1 MKATSPGG
9 RVELFCRQQR
19 TGWHVNGNEIGR
31 FGSEELDA
39 MEGLTKV
46 CCNMKDCVRL
56 QPKFRITNA
65 ITGNLTRIERARGF
79 LDAAKLSEDWIAGM
93 QQRALVLE
101 AHHTTHIEGTH
112 LTLDQSERLLAGEKP
127 AGVKADDAK
136 EVTNYRKAFDLV
148 ADYLG
153 SGDSIA
159 EGLIRE
165 IHKRLVRGV
174 RGNAAAPGEY
184 RRIQNY
190 VANSITKEIIY
201 TPPPPQEVPPL
212 MTEFVSWLNSEHEVH
227 PILVAGIA
235 QFQLVHIHPFLDG
248 NGRTARL
255 LSMLCLYRKGYDFK
269 RLFTLSEY
277 YDRDRPSY
285 YRAIQSVRQRHLDL
299 TEWLEY
305 FTFGLHGQLAEVQEK
320 GETLIR
326 LDVLAKKHKLFAR
339 QRIALELA
347 LVQTSFQI
355 QDFEVKC
362 PGVHRRSLQ
371 RDLRGLLEKGLLEA
385 EGATNRLVYR
395 ASRKL

>member
-1 MKATSPGG
+1 
-9 RVELFCRQQR
+9 
-19 TGWHVNGNEIGR
+19 
-31 FGSEELDA
+31 
-39 MEGLTKV
+39 
-46 CCNMKDCVRL
+46 VRL

-153 SGDSIA
+153 SGDPVT

-190 VANSITKEIIY
+190 VANSVTKEVIY

-212 MTEFVSWLNSEHEVH
+212 MAEFVSWLNSEHDVH

-285 YRAIQSVRQRHLDL
+285 YRAIQSVRQRNLDL

-305 FTFGLHGQLAEVQEK
+305 FTFGLYGQLAEVQGK

-326 LDVLAKKHKLFAR
+326 LDVLAKKHKLSAR

-395 ASRKL
+395 ASSKL

>member
-1 MKATSPGG
+1 MP
-9 RVELFCRQQR
+9 
-19 TGWHVNGNEIGR
+19 
-31 FGSEELDA
+31 
-39 MEGLTKV
+39 
-46 CCNMKDCVRL
+46 L

-79 LDAAKLSEDWIAGM
+79 LDAARLSEDWIAGM
-93 QQRALVLE
+93 QERALVLE

-112 LTLDQSERLLAGEKP
+112 LTLDQSERLLAGERP
-127 AGVKADDAK
+127 DGVKADDAK
-136 EVTNYRKAFDLV
+136 EVTNYRKAVDLV

-153 SGDSIA
+153 SGDPVT

-174 RGNAAAPGEY
+174 RGNSAAPGEY
-184 RRIQNY
+184 RKIQNY
-190 VANSITKEIIY
+190 VANSVTKEIIY
-201 TPPPPQEVPPL
+201 TPPSPQEVPP
-212 MTEFVSWLNSEHEVH
+212 MMAEFVLWLNAEEDVH

-285 YRAIQSVRQRHLDL
+285 YRAIQSVRKRDLDL

-305 FTFGLHGQLAEVQEK
+305 FTFGLQWQLAEVQEK

-326 LDVLAKKHKLFAR
+326 LDVLAKKHKLSAR
-339 QRIALELA
+339 QLVALELA
-347 LVQTSFQI
+347 QNGSAFQM
-355 QDFEVKC
+355 QDLEARC

-371 RDLRGLLEKGLLEA
+371 RDLRELVEAGLLEA
-385 EGATNRLVYR
+385 TGATNRLVYM
-395 ASRKL
+395 ASRSRQN

>member
-1 MKATSPGG
+1 MP
-9 RVELFCRQQR
+9 
-19 TGWHVNGNEIGR
+19 
-31 FGSEELDA
+31 
-39 MEGLTKV
+39 
-46 CCNMKDCVRL
+46 L

-79 LDAAKLSEDWIAGM
+79 LDAARLSEDWIAGM
-93 QQRALVLE
+93 QERALVLE

-112 LTLDQSERLLAGEKP
+112 LTLDQSERLLAGERP
-127 AGVKADDAK
+127 DGVKADDAK
-136 EVTNYRKAFDLV
+136 EVTNYRKAVDLV

-153 SGDSIA
+153 SGDPVT

-174 RGNAAAPGEY
+174 RGNSAAPGEY
-184 RRIQNY
+184 RKIQNY
-190 VANSITKEIIY
+190 VANSVTKEIIY
-201 TPPPPQEVPPL
+201 TPPSPQEVPP
-212 MTEFVSWLNSEHEVH
+212 MMAEFVLWLNAEEDVH

-285 YRAIQSVRQRHLDL
+285 YRAIQSVRKRDLDL

-305 FTFGLHGQLAEVQEK
+305 FTFGLQWQLAEVQEK

-326 LDVLAKKHKLFAR
+326 MDVLAKKHRLSAR
-339 QRIALELA
+339 QLVALELA
-347 LVQTSFQI
+347 QNGSAFQM
-355 QDFEVKC
+355 QDLEARC

-371 RDLRGLLEKGLLEA
+371 RDLRELVEAGLLEA
-385 EGATNRLVYR
+385 TGATNRLVYR
-395 ASRKL
+395 APGSRQN